1 MNGQPDRSGRLA
13 GILTLLILMAGLP
26 SAASAQQ
33 STTTALPPITG
44 DFRLM
49 LLQDFMAD
57 AALVRSTWLEA
68 RGDYADWGDGGK
80 DVSAMGV
87 VAFNIKD
94 TVELGGTF
102 GYLDRDR
109 SADQVLFG
117 DRLTSDISNNGFE
130 DVNIYGKMVFGQP
143 TWPWAAGFLIKFP
156 TADEKEFL
164 GSGAADYQLFVANRL
179 PRTKYVWIWN
189 ASVRF
194 NGDPDISGAGSG
206 KTSVAAGGGIILRLS
221 YSWSFLAESRY
232 ESRRYDGGDSYFSVM
247 PTFDFRPTENIAL
260 RLGVAFG
267 LADGAPN
274 EDYSFGFVFHL

>member
-13 GILTLLILMAGLP
+13 GILTLLILTAGLP
-26 SAASAQQ
+26 STASAQQ

-49 LLQDFMAD
+49 LLQDFVAD

-68 RGDYADWGDGGK
+68 RGDYADWGDGGR
-80 DVSAMGV
+80 DTSAMGV
-87 VAFNIKD
+87 VAFNVADK
-94 TVELGGTF
+94 VELGGTF

-109 SADQVLFG
+109 SAGQVLFG
-117 DRLTSDISNNGFE
+117 ERLTSDISNNGFE
-130 DVNIYGKMVFGQP
+130 DVNVYGKMVFGKP
-143 TWPWAAGFLIKFP
+143 TRPWAAGFVIEFP
-156 TADEKEFL
+156 TADENEFL
-164 GSGAADYQLFVANRL
+164 GSGAANYQLFVANRL
-179 PRTKYVWIWN
+179 PSTKSAWIWN
-189 ASVRF
+189 ASVGF

-206 KTSVAAGGGIILRLS
+206 KTSVGAGGGLILKLS
-221 YSWSFLAESRY
+221 YSWSFLAEARY

-274 EDYSFGFVFHL
+274 VDYSFGFVFHL